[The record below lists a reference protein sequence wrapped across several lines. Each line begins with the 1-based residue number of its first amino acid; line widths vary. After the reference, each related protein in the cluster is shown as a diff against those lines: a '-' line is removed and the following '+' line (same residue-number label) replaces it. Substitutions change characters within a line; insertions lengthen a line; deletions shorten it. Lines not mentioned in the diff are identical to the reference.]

1 MSESRERQPA
11 VESSALRPLPSQLR
25 IELCGPFRV
34 YVDGLQVGDVAFRRA
49 KIRAAL
55 SLLALAPQ
63 LQLRREQWADAL
75 WPELDGDGAAN
86 QLAKA
91 IHVLRR
97 VFEPELGPRVPS
109 RFLVSHEGVVQ
120 LQAPGGVTVDAL
132 EFRDAARF
140 GIAAGTSPALDS
152 AIALLPDELLQEFLD
167 EPWTISLREE
177 LRRLHSRV
185 LERAAELSEQSD
197 AVDRADRLWQQLL
210 AIDPASEVAYR
221 GLIRGAVRR
230 GDRSGANRLLGACRE
245 VLRRELDVEPDAST
259 VAIALSG
266 TPETS
271 IGVSSEQ
278 VGTTALQDVQV
289 ARLAPRQAP
298 FRGLNEN
305 AFAENAPMGWRGA
318 VFARKTVRFTLS
330 LPHALQIAGGA
341 RWQWIR
347 TVATLLVISM
357 LTVLFIATTPAGR
370 SVQRATRKNVRAVVS
385 MLTGEPADPMIIV
398 LAGSGVAPRARVDVV
413 GSRSGLATYA
423 DEEGRFA
430 LPGVAWRPG
439 QMYQVAVSLDENIA
453 AVTSVSTRSFPA
465 ANGVLDIGQL
475 PPPNQSVTLLESVA
489 GLNSFAVVSLD
500 GDAYLAGVVR
510 AVTVTST
517 TDADRVKAIDAFV
530 ASLYDAT
537 SRERR
542 SVSDR
547 VSLGSGSA
555 GELNE
560 TMAVLTS
567 VAGYRTRLV
576 DVGDPDHPGLTYPLV
591 EVMFEGSWH
600 VFDPAS
606 ATEFRNVDGGVPSF
620 AEARLS
626 PEDVRIGEAGRLRPW
641 TAEWL
646 RRVYGSP
653 LHRYREVG
661 ESGTIEG

>member
-1 MSESRERQPA
+1 MAVSTEYQPDGTA
-11 VESSALRPLPSQLR
+11 PEPCPSSGLR
-25 IELCGPFRV
+25 IELCGSFRV
-34 YVDGLQVGDVAFRRA
+34 YVDGLRVGDDALRRSRT
-49 KIRAAL
+49 RAVLA
-55 SLLALAPQ
+55 LLALAPHF
-63 LQLRREQWADAL
+63 QLRREQLADEL
-75 WPELDGDGAAN
+75 WPDLDGDGAAN

-91 IHVLRR
+91 VHALRR

-109 RFLVSHEGVVQ
+109 RFLVSHDGVVQ

-140 GIAAGTSPALDS
+140 GIAAGTSSALDS
-152 AIALLPDELLQEFLD
+152 AIALVPDELLPEFLY

-177 LRRLHSRV
+177 LRRLRSRV
-185 LERAAELSEQSD
+185 LEHAAELSEQSD
-197 AVDRADRLWQQLL
+197 AADRAERLWQRLL
-210 AIDPASEVAYR
+210 ASDPASEVAYR

-259 VAIALSG
+259 VAIALSA
-266 TPETS
+266 TS
-271 IGVSSEQ
+271 KTSFGRSSEQ
-278 VGTTALQDVQV
+278 VVNTAIEAVRV
-289 ARLAPRQAP
+289 PPRQAP
-298 FRGLNEN
+298 SS
-305 AFAENAPMGWRGA
+305 AFVAENAVAEKAPMAWSGA
-318 VFARKTVRFTLS
+318 MFARKLVRFTPS
-330 LPHALQIAGGA
+330 LRHAMRIVGGA
-341 RWQWIR
+341 RYRWIR
-347 TVATLLVISM
+347 TVAAFLVISM
-357 LTVLFIATTPAGR
+357 LTVLFVATTPAGR

-385 MLTGEPADPMIIV
+385 MITGEPADPMIVV

-439 QMYQVAVSLDENIA
+439 QTYQVAVSLDGRIA

-489 GLNSFAVVSLD
+489 GLNSFALVSLG

-510 AVTVTST
+510 AVTVAAA

-537 SRERR
+537 SPERR
-542 SVSDR
+542 SVGDC
-547 VSLGSGSA
+547 VSLGSGNA
-555 GELNE
+555 GDLNE
-560 TMAVLTS
+560 TMAVLAS
-567 VAGYRTRLV
+567 VAGYRARLV
-576 DVGDPDHPGLTYPLV
+576 DVVDPDHSGLTYPLV

-626 PEDVRIGEAGRLRPW
+626 PEDVHIEEGRRRPW
-641 TAEWL
+641 TTDWL
-646 RRVYGSP
+646 RGIYGSP
-653 LHRYREVG
+653 LHRYRQVE
-661 ESGTIEG
+661 ESATMEG